1 MNSSRIS
8 DILKKGQPGQTL
20 EVAGWVRTRRDSKQG
35 FSFVELNDGSCLA
48 NLQIVIGSDVPGYES
63 HIKEMTTGASLH
75 VAGEL
80 KESPG
85 KGQRVELAA
94 RDVRGS
100 RHGRREGISA
110 AEKGAQ
116 FRVLTRNRPP
126 AAADEHVRSD
136 RPRPQRGLCVDPSF
150 FPVPRLP
157 LHPDAHHH
165 DERLRRG
172 RRDVPGHDPGPGEAR
187 PAGGTREVDF
197 GLDFFGKRASL
208 TVSGQLEAEI
218 FATSLG
224 NCYTFGPTFRA
235 ENSNTTSAPGR
246 VLDDRTGDAVL
257 RAD

>member
-1 MNSSRIS
+1 MNLSRIS

-94 RDVRGS
+94 RTFDVLGTADAKAYPLQKKGHS
-100 RHGRREGISA
+100 FEFLREIA
-110 AEKGAQ
+110 H
-116 FRVLTRNRPP
+116 L
-126 AAADEHVRSD
+126 
-136 RPRPQRGLCVDPSF
+136 RPRTNTFGAIARVRNCRLRVDPPF

-157 LHPDAHHH
+157 LHPDADHHGQ
-165 DERLRRG
+165 RLRRG
-172 RRDVPGHDPGPGEAR
+172 RGDVPGHDA
-187 PAGGTREVDF
+187 
-197 GLDFFGKRASL
+197 
-208 TVSGQLEAEI
+208 
-218 FATSLG
+218 
-224 NCYTFGPTFRA
+224 
-235 ENSNTTSAPGR
+235 
-246 VLDDRTGDAVL
+246 
-257 RAD
+257 